1 MGWQTR
7 MFPQLFSHEVSNSMA
22 VFLRIHLRVS
32 SLWGFFWRHAVFY
45 PLQWFFA
52 NNYSICT
59 TATRFSSFTA
69 KSSRYSGCVCK
80 ISCLLILFPGRR
92 KLFYGRGDWV
102 KMSVP
107 WLTDDKNMKAK
118 HWLKLPKAVSQKTKF
133 GPEYKW

>member
-32 SLWGFFWRHAVFY
+32 SLWAFFWRHAFFY

-52 NNYSICT
+52 NNYSICK
-59 TATRFSSFTA
+59 TAARFISFTA
-69 KSSRYSGCVCK
+69 KSSRYSGCVCI

-92 KLFYGRGDWV
+92 KLFYGREDWV
-102 KMSVP
+102 KMSVTVVDRRQKYESKALAKTP
-107 WLTDDKNMKAK
+107 KSSLAKNEIR
-118 HWLKLPKAVSQKTKF
+118 TRI
-133 GPEYKW
+133 